1 MFTVREIK
9 IQSEEKYYWSNCVKN
24 WEWLINSD
32 FSSKIG
38 MLKSSRVAI
47 FILKEEMVIHL
58 ISKLEPNKLYTIFR
72 EHKVQDEDNSVRVC
86 EIQYTV
92 QMLHVTE
99 ENEHY
104 NIIYKPIDNRYG
116 GIRKETVLKN
126 GSNNEIVFMLEV

>member
-1 MFTVREIK
+1 M
-9 IQSEEKYYWSNCVKN
+9 
-24 WEWLINSD
+24 
-32 FSSKIG
+32 
-38 MLKSSRVAI
+38 AI